1 MQHSKSRAKWMEV
14 LGFDEDYSSQE
25 SRSNSDSSPT
35 YSSDEKEHTDE
46 LIRRLLPCPPVYSA
60 YPRLPRNI
68 TFFRSKDDIL
78 IRASSPPAPAQ
89 DDMDLLPAP
98 PPQQFYVTIQRDT
111 SSAICPRPEI
121 SLHSGPS
128 KASSVI
134 SFAKFHS
141 VTQATSITLCPTPTS
156 AVSKFVMTNFS
167 RPRFPEKE
175 RIRPKFKF
183 EELVPRSGILR
194 SEKYEFCHSLRWT
207 GKREKFEWRHASGPF
222 TRMVDKNSG
231 GLRLVRVSTGDV
243 IAVYAGL
250 RPTLRATHPSRMLGM
265 FRFLRGDGMTD
276 LGEEFEMLAV
286 MTILSLVERGRRP
299 QRRTR
304 RLSD

>member
-14 LGFDEDYSSQE
+14 LGFDEDHSSQE
-25 SRSNSDSSPT
+25 SRSDPDSSPT
-35 YSSDEKEHTDE
+35 YSDDGIEHTDE

-60 YPRLPRNI
+60 YPRLPRNM

-78 IRASSPPAPAQ
+78 ISASPPAPAQ
-89 DDMDLLPAP
+89 NDMDLLPVP
-98 PPQQFYVTIQRDT
+98 PPQQFYITIQKDT
-111 SSAICPRPEI
+111 SSAMCPRPEI
-121 SLHSGPS
+121 ALHSGPS

-141 VTQATSITLCPTPTS
+141 VTQATSITLCPTPTN
-156 AVSKFVMTNFS
+156 AVSKVGMTNFS
-167 RPRFPEKE
+167 RPRFPAKE

-194 SEKYEFCHSLRWT
+194 SERYEFCHSLRGT
-207 GKREKFEWRHASGPF
+207 GKRETFEWRHASGPF

-250 RPTLRATHPSRMLGM
+250 RQTWRATNPSRMVGM

-276 LGEEFEMLAV
+276 LGEEFELLAV
-286 MTILSLVERGRRP
+286 MTILSLLERGRRQ